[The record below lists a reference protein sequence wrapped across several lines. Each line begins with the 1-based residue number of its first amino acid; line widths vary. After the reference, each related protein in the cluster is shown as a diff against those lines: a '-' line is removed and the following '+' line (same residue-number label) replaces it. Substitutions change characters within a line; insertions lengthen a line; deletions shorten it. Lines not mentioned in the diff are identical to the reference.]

1 MGINWMEEQDI
12 VYDGWFRS
20 NWRFRR
26 RRWNKSDRHLDILNY
41 VPSTKSYLDDF
52 FVDVI
57 FPNQC

>member
-1 MGINWMEEQDI
+1 MEEQDI